1 MHAVVQLTG
10 WAAGA
15 LEHVRGLEH
24 ILIIGGGTGGALAHD
39 LTLRGF
45 RVTLVEKGELLSGT
59 TGRHHGLLHSGARYV
74 LHDQKAARECWQE
87 NQILRRLAPQAIEP
101 TGGLFVA
108 LNESDL
114 AHRES
119 FLDRCRDAGIPV
131 RPLTGAQALALEPAL
146 NPCILAAVQVPD
158 ATMDAW
164 RLPMHFFATA
174 HANGADIRN
183 FTVVM
188 GLQTTGRAVTGVEL
202 LDLRRHLTYH
212 VSADLVVNSAGP
224 WAGSIAAMAGV
235 QVPVQPAPG
244 VMVSVQGRLTQ
255 RVINRLQPAGEGDIV
270 VPQRLL
276 SILGTTAWLADDP
289 DTVTVPEDHVRRL
302 FDLGGRMVPAL
313 ARLNPHA
320 AWSASRPL
328 LRATGS
334 DDPWHTS
341 QTFDCLDH
349 AARDGLEGLIT
360 VLGGK
365 ATTMRAMAEQSAD
378 MVCCKTGRTVACRT
392 QQAPLLPYRRF
403 WRGA

>member
-1 MHAVVQLTG
+1 MP
-10 WAAGA
+10 
-15 LEHVRGLEH
+15 GLEH

-74 LHDQKAARECWQE
+74 LHDQKSARECWQE

-108 LNESDL
+108 LEESDL
-114 AHRES
+114 DHREP
-119 FLDRCRDAGIPV
+119 FLDQCRDAGIPV
-131 RPLTGAQALALEPAL
+131 RPLTRAQALALEPAL
-146 NPCILAAVQVPD
+146 NPCIQAAVQVPD

-174 HANGADIRN
+174 QANGADIRN
-183 FTVVM
+183 FTAVT
-188 GLQTTGRAVTGVEL
+188 GLQTKGRAVTGVDL

-212 VSADLVVNSAGP
+212 VNADMVVNSAGP
-224 WAGSIAAMAGV
+224 WAGRIAAMAGV
-235 QVPVQPAPG
+235 RVPVQPAPG
-244 VMVSVQGRLTQ
+244 VMVSVQGRLIQ
-255 RVINRLQPAGEGDIV
+255 RVINRLQPAGEGDII

-276 SILGTTAWLADDP
+276 SILGTTAWLAYDP
-289 DTVTVPEDHVRRL
+289 DSVTVPEDHVRRL

-320 AWSASRPL
+320 VWSASRPL
-328 LRATGS
+328 LRASGS
-334 DDPWHTS
+334 DDPWHIS
-341 QTFDCLDH
+341 RTFDCLDH
-349 AARDGLEGLIT
+349 AARDGVEGLIT

-365 ATTMRAMAEQSAD
+365 ATTMRAMAEQTAD
-378 MVCCKTGRTVACRT
+378 MVCRKTGRAVACRT

-403 WRGA
+403 WRRA

>member
-1 MHAVVQLTG
+1 M
-10 WAAGA
+10 
-15 LEHVRGLEH
+15 RGLEH

-74 LHDQKAARECWQE
+74 LHDEKAARECWQE

-101 TGGLFVA
+101 NGGLFVA
-108 LNESDL
+108 LDESDL
-114 AHRES
+114 AHREQ

-131 RPLTGAQALALEPAL
+131 RRLTGAQALAIEPAL
-146 NPCILAAVQVPD
+146 NPCIQAAVQVPD

-183 FTVVM
+183 FTVVT

-202 LDLRRHLTYH
+202 LDLRRHRTYQ
-212 VSADLVVNSAGP
+212 VRADLVVNSAGP
-224 WAGSIAAMAGV
+224 WAGRIAAMAGV
-235 QVPVQPAPG
+235 RVPVQLAPG
-244 VMVSVQGRLTQ
+244 VMASVRSRLTQ
-255 RVINRLQPAGEGDIV
+255 RVINRLQPAGEGDII

-276 SILGTTAWLADDP
+276 SILGTTAWLSDDP

-302 FDLGGRMVPAL
+302 FYLAGRMVPAVE
-313 ARLNPHA
+313 RLNPHA
-320 AWSASRPL
+320 VWSASRPL
-328 LRATGS
+328 LRSAAS
-334 DDPWHTS
+334 ADPWRIS
-341 QTFDCLDH
+341 RTFDCLDH
-349 AARDGLEGLIT
+349 AARDGVEGLIT

-365 ATTMRAMAEQSAD
+365 ATTLRAMAEHAAD
-378 MVCCKTGRTVACRT
+378 MVCRKTGRTMACRT
-392 QQAPLLPYRRF
+392 RQAPLLPYRRF
-403 WRGA
+403 WREA